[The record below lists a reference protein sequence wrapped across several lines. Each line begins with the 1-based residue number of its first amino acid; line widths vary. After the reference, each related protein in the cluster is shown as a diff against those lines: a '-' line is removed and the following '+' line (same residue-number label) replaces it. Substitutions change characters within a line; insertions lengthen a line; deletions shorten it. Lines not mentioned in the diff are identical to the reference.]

1 MGKEQRVID
10 FYVLTNKLK
19 YVIRTGWKDW
29 HVKSERLESVAE
41 HVYGVQMLV
50 LAMCSEYEYEIDL
63 YKVMFMLAIHE
74 LEETIIGDLTYKQI
88 SSDDKKTIGH
98 EAVEKI
104 LSGLLNGEEIKKLI
118 YEFDERKTLEAKFA
132 YHCDKMECDLQCKL
146 YDEAGYVKVED
157 QLDSDNHRKDTLDKI
172 RNGEATWSNCWMN
185 VDRHKFEDDKNFIAL
200 LDYAI
205 DKKISKED

>member
-19 YVIRTGWKDW
+19 NVIRTGWKDW

-41 HVYGVQMLV
+41 HVYGVQMLA

-74 LEETIIGDLTYKQI
+74 LEEIIIGDLTYKQI
-88 SSDDKKTIGH
+88 SRDDKKTIGH
-98 EAVEKI
+98 EAVKKI

-118 YEFDERKTLEAKFA
+118 YEFDEGITPEA
-132 YHCDKMECDLQCKL
+132 
-146 YDEAGYVKVED
+146 
-157 QLDSDNHRKDTLDKI
+157 
-172 RNGEATWSNCWMN
+172 
-185 VDRHKFEDDKNFIAL
+185 
-200 LDYAI
+200 
-205 DKKISKED
+205 